1 MKKDELIT
9 PIIAGVATPVD
20 MDKLPDSISGMITK
34 ISDLEKEVINSE
46 KSAKQAMQYVNGQM
60 TRYEEKGKWI
70 FRHRSGNTKD
80 IIEDT
85 QEAVEKLADAQ
96 QVSVSALKKSFE
108 FQKRLAEVSKNL
120 FKLGC
125 ANITINRT
133 VVLAIEAKL
142 NGASKEQISELAR
155 QEMMNVVR
163 QLKQQEDI
171 FKKQEILISK
181 VKDNVSRLDEKDI
194 LDKKQSEAIQK
205 NAEEIKRLEGI
216 PQKLE
221 ENVARLN
228 EKDILDKEQSEAIQK
243 NAEEIKRLEGIPQK
257 LEENVARLNE
267 KDILDKQQSERI
279 QQNANDIKQIFELI
293 EHDKSKIMCGHI
305 FRDLLN
311 AVGLI
316 AIGIALMQFPN
327 KMYSIIAICT
337 ASFSLLSFVIDFIQ
351 IRIKKS
357 KADKTQHDKSLHV

>member
-46 KSAKQAMQYVNGQM
+46 KSAKQAMRYVNGQM
-60 TRYEEKGKWI
+60 KRYEEKGKGI

-120 FKLGC
+120 FELGC

-171 FKKQEILISK
+171 FKKQEILTSK

-221 ENVARLN
+221 ENVSRLD
-228 EKDILDKEQSEAIQK
+228 EKDILDKKQSEAIQK

-257 LEENVARLNE
+257 LEENVSRLNE
-267 KDILDKQQSERI
+267 KDILDKQQSETI
-279 QQNANDIKQIFELI
+279 QQNAKDIKHIFELI
-293 EHDKSKIMCGHI
+293 EHDKSKMMCGHI

-311 AVGLI
+311 AVGFI
-316 AIGIALMQFPN
+316 AIGVGVMQFQN
-327 KMYSIIAICT
+327 KVFSCIAICT
-337 ASFSLLSFVIDFIQ
+337 ASVSLLSCVIDFVRNVIS
-351 IRIKKS
+351 KKTKGGRKRGMS
-357 KADKTQHDKSLHV
+357 M

>member
-46 KSAKQAMQYVNGQM
+46 ESAKEAMRYVNDM
-60 TRYEEKGKWI
+60 ERYEEKGKWI
-70 FRHRSGNTKD
+70 FRHRSGNTKE
-80 IIEDT
+80 IIDDT
-85 QEAVEKLADAQ
+85 QKAVVKLADAQ

-120 FKLGC
+120 FELGC
-125 ANITINRT
+125 ANIAMNRT

-171 FKKQEILISK
+171 FKKQEILTSK

-194 LDKKQSEAIQK
+194 LDKEQSEAIQK

-221 ENVARLN
+221 ENVSRLN

-257 LEENVARLNE
+257 LEENVSRLNE
-267 KDILDKQQSERI
+267 KDILDKQQSETI
-279 QQNANDIKQIFELI
+279 QQNAKDIKQIFELI
-293 EHDKSKIMCGHI
+293 EHDKSKMMCGHI

-316 AIGIALMQFPN
+316 AIGVGVMQFQN
-327 KMYSIIAICT
+327 KVFSCIAICT
-337 ASFSLLSFVIDFIQ
+337 ASVSLLSCAIDFVRNVIS
-351 IRIKKS
+351 KKTKGGRKRGMS
-357 KADKTQHDKSLHV
+357 M

>member
-20 MDKLPDSISGMITK
+20 MDKLPDSISGMITE

-46 KSAKQAMQYVNGQM
+46 ESAKKAMQYVNDEM
-60 TRYEEKGKWI
+60 TRYEKKGKI
-70 FRHRSGNTKD
+70 FIHRSGNTKD
-80 IIEDT
+80 IVGDT

-120 FKLGC
+120 FELGC
-125 ANITINRT
+125 ANITMNRT

-171 FKKQEILISK
+171 FKKQESLTSK
-181 VKDNVSRLDEKDI
+181 VKDNVSRL
-194 LDKKQSEAIQK
+194 
-205 NAEEIKRLEGI
+205 
-216 PQKLE
+216 
-221 ENVARLN
+221 N
-228 EKDILDKEQSEAIQK
+228 EKDILD
-243 NAEEIKRLEGIPQK
+243 R
-257 LEENVARLNE
+257 
-267 KDILDKQQSERI
+267 QQSETI
-279 QQNANDIKQIFELI
+279 QQNAKDIKQIFELI
-293 EHDKSKIMCGHI
+293 GHDKSKMMCGHI

-311 AVGLI
+311 AVGFI
-316 AIGIALMQFPN
+316 AIGVGVMQFQN
-327 KMYSIIAICT
+327 KVFSCIAICT
-337 ASFSLLSFVIDFIQ
+337 ASVSLLSCVIDFVRNVIS
-351 IRIKKS
+351 KKTKGGRKRGMS
-357 KADKTQHDKSLHV
+357 M